1 MYIFLFSIVKLK
13 EMFSPKLYNPPKTA
27 TCPVNKMMQKIN
39 LDHQDSTRL
48 KLKEKDI
55 FEGAGALKSVKGE
68 KKNKKKK

>member
-1 MYIFLFSIVKLK
+1 
-13 EMFSPKLYNPPKTA
+13 MFSPKLYNPPKTT

-55 FEGAGALKSVKGE
+55 FEGASGLKSVKGE